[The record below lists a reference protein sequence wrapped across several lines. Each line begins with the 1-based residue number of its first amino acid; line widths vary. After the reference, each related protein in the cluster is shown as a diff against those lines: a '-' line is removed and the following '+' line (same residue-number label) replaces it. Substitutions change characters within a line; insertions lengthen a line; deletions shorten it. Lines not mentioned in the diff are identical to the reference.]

1 MPRRRA
7 KRKRVSKTWYQVYAE
22 DVFPGEWIGET
33 PASDPDSLIGRNVE
47 VVLRDITGDFMH
59 EKYKLWF
66 RIYKVD
72 GIKAYARFE
81 KEMLNRDYLR
91 SIVQRRSSRI
101 DVMTDSRTRDGH
113 DVRIF
118 TIIITAVRIRSSQKH
133 AIRMRVDNLLK
144 QVVPEL
150 TLEELVKSFLFNEPR
165 PILDEIKRTST
176 KVAPIKYVELRKLL
190 LMKRG
195 EELEEPGIGAEE
207 EEIVESGSTSGGGG
221 EEATASHSI

>member
-7 KRKRVSKTWYQVYAE
+7 KRKRVSKTWYQVYA
-22 DVFPGEWIGET
+22 DDIFPGQWIGET
-33 PASDPDSLIGRNVE
+33 PANDPESLIGRNVE

-72 GIKAYARFE
+72 GVKAYARFE

-113 DVRIF
+113 DVRVF
-118 TIIITAVRIRSSQKH
+118 TIIITAVRIRNSQKH

-144 QVVPEL
+144 QIIPEL
-150 TLEELVKSFLFNEPR
+150 TLEDLVKSYLFNEPR
-165 PILDEIKRTST
+165 PIIDEIRRVST
-176 KVAPIKYVELRKLL
+176 KIAPIKYIELRKLL

-195 EELEEPGIGAEE
+195 EGTPEAAPEE
-207 EEIVESGSTSGGGG
+207 EEELVESSTVGGGGG
-221 EEATASHSI
+221 EEA

>member
-7 KRKRVSKTWYQVYAE
+7 KRKRVSKTWYQVYA
-22 DVFPGEWIGET
+22 DDIFPGQWIGET
-33 PASDPDSLIGRNVE
+33 PANDPESLIGRNVE

-72 GIKAYARFE
+72 GVKAYARFE

-113 DVRIF
+113 DVRVF
-118 TIIITAVRIRSSQKH
+118 TIIITAVRIRNSQKH

-144 QVVPEL
+144 QIIPEL
-150 TLEELVKSFLFNEPR
+150 TLEDLVKSYLFNEPR
-165 PILDEIKRTST
+165 PIIDEIRRVST
-176 KVAPIKYVELRKLL
+176 KIAPIKYIELRKLL

-195 EELEEPGIGAEE
+195 EGTPEAAPEE
-207 EEIVESGSTSGGGG
+207 EEELVERSTVGGGGG
-221 EEATASHSI
+221 EEA

>member
-7 KRKRVSKTWYQVYAE
+7 KRKRVSKTWYQVYA
-22 DVFPGEWIGET
+22 DDIFPGQWIGET
-33 PASDPDSLIGRNVE
+33 PANDPESLIGRNVE

-113 DVRIF
+113 DVRVF
-118 TIIITAVRIRSSQKH
+118 TIIITAVRIRNSQKH

-144 QVVPEL
+144 QVIPEL
-150 TLEELVKSFLFNEPR
+150 TLEDLVKSYLFNEPR
-165 PILDEIKRTST
+165 PIIDEIKRVST
-176 KVAPIKYVELRKLL
+176 KIAPIKYVELRKLL

-195 EELEEPGIGAEE
+195 EGEEVPEAILGNEE
-207 EEIVESGSTSGGGG
+207 EEIIEGSAAGGGGG
-221 EEATASHSI
+221 EEA